1 MTPLPKGLYDDR
13 FDTPAEK
20 TARPSRPA
28 VQRVPS
34 SVAPGMFI
42 AFMIMVAQVTGA

>member
-20 TARPSRPA
+20 RARPVRPTA
-28 VQRVPS
+28 QRVPPS
-34 SVAPGMFI
+34 LARGMFI
-42 AFMIMVAQVTGA
+42 AVMIVIAQVTDA

>member
-20 TARPSRPA
+20 RARPARPT
-28 VQRVPS
+28 VQRV
-34 SVAPGMFI
+34 ARGMFI
-42 AFMIMVAQVTGA
+42 AVMIIIAQVTGA